1 MFLPACPFQLHRD
14 ICFSVMIPNLLMLS
28 KPPLAP
34 RRFQPCPAR
43 YSSPPERPPSCPA
56 NRALEDQTCGAVGGQ
71 QHRPE
76 PQGHSCSSL
85 GKLYKEAKETREEK
99 LRDSSFWTPG
109 KDKKAVSLCELSSDV
124 FVSLGSL
131 RVAFRSD
138 RQEEKAGLFE
148 LFKSPM
154 NPHNAEEALGGGSD
168 AGARGTE
175 RGGDD
180 WMRAWEAGVWA

>member
-1 MFLPACPFQLHRD
+1 MYGQPSHLRLQQVTGEGRQLHRD

-56 NRALEDQTCGAVGGQ
+56 NRALENQTCGAVGGQ

-138 RQEEKAGLFE
+138 HQEEKACGAKRFSFSHIRVSE
-148 LFKSPM
+148 LFLNVS
-154 NPHNAEEALGGGSD
+154 LSYLID
-168 AGARGTE
+168 CSRGYWGLE
-175 RGGDD
+175 
-180 WMRAWEAGVWA
+180 